1 MREEITY
8 ITKGGMSAR
17 HHWRF
22 LRREDKTRKKKGGE
36 ERKSRIRD
44 ANREFIVLGELV
56 DSFRL
61 SLRAKLQLFISC
73 LIIMILGTISALDFR
88 GKSLLKL

>member
-1 MREEITY
+1 M
-8 ITKGGMSAR
+8 
-17 HHWRF
+17 
-22 LRREDKTRKKKGGE
+22 RKKGE
-36 ERKSRIRD
+36 GRKSRIRD

-88 GKSLLKL
+88 GKPLLKQ

>member
-1 MREEITY
+1 M
-8 ITKGGMSAR
+8 
-17 HHWRF
+17 
-22 LRREDKTRKKKGGE
+22 RKKGE
-36 ERKSRIRD
+36 GRKSRIRD

-73 LIIMILGTISALDFR
+73 LIIKILGTISALDFR
-88 GKSLLKL
+88 GKPLLKQ